1 MKERNR
7 YMKRFKKSICIGLLS
22 CMIFTITGCGNEEN
36 KKVVLTTGFEKN
48 EVFRIEDVSCML
60 PEIMVYLTNT
70 QNQYE
75 NVYGE
80 EIWETAVGEVTLED
94 NVKDIVL
101 AKMARVK
108 TLNLMAIKINKI
120 NFSNNVHC

>member
-1 MKERNR
+1 MKF
-7 YMKRFKKSICIGLLS
+7 YKKIVCIALIAGMVCSL
-22 CMIFTITGCGNEEN
+22 TGCKGGEN

-48 EVFRIEDVSCML
+48 EVFRIEGISCML

-75 NVYGE
+75 EVYGE
-80 EIWETAVGEVTLED
+80 EIWSTGVGDITLED

-101 AKMARVK
+101 AKIMFR
-108 TLNLMAIKINKI
+108 
-120 NFSNNVHC
+120 